1 MTDLTGK
8 VALVTGASR
17 GLGKAIAQRYARLGA
32 SVVVNYASNE
42 AAALHVVEAI
52 EAEGGR
58 AVAMQADVSSLV
70 DIDRLFANT
79 IDTFGHLDIVVA
91 NAGIE
96 KILQPMDEV
105 TEAEYDHLYGINAKG
120 TFFTLQRAARHLSDN
135 GRLIHIGSSSTVT
148 PYPGF
153 SLYTSSKA
161 ASEYVVRI
169 LAMEVGVRGITVNT
183 ILPTAT
189 AGAGVFT
196 APVEGDEFDLTAQP
210 NRPLGGRAGDPE
222 DTADAAEYFASPLS
236 AWVSGQTLVIAG
248 GSIQ

>member
-17 GLGKAIAQRYARLGA
+17 GLGKAVAQRYARRGA
-32 SVVVNYASNE
+32 SVVVNYASDE
-42 AAALHVVEAI
+42 AAARGVVEAI

-58 AVAMQADVSSLV
+58 AVAVQADVSSLV
-70 DIDRLFANT
+70 DLDRLFAAA
-79 IDTFGHLDIVVA
+79 IDAFGHLDIVVA

-105 TEAEYDHLYGINAKG
+105 TEADYDQLYGVNAKG
-120 TFFTLQRAARHLSDN
+120 TFFTLQRGARHLADG
-135 GRLIHIGSSSTVT
+135 GRLIHIGSSSTVS

-153 SLYTSSKA
+153 SLYASSKA
-161 ASEYVVRI
+161 AAEYAVRI
-169 LAMEVGVRGITVNT
+169 LAMEVGGRGITVNS

-196 APVEGDEFDLTAQP
+196 ASPDGEGFDLGDQP
-210 NRPLGGRAGDPE
+210 DRPLGARAGDPE
-222 DTADAAEYFASPLS
+222 DTADAAEYFAGPLS
-236 AWVSGQTLVIAG
+236 AWVSGQTLVVAG
-248 GSIQ
+248 GAIQ